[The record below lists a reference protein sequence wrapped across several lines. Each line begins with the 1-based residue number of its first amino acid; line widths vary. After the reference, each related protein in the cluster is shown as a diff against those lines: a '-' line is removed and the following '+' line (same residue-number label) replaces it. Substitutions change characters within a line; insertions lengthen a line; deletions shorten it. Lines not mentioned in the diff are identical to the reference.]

1 MTQLPAKS
9 NLATVA
15 AKLTIVSASVLLIG
29 CLATG
34 GRTKKELYVVPI
46 SGAEPTMTLQQA
58 EIVCKNEAKLS
69 GRSARAE
76 AEALNKM
83 ENIGKSGGFAAGFGA
98 AMSESNAA
106 EAAQNQKLRSCLGR
120 AGYMIKEN

>member
-1 MTQLPAKS
+1 MTQLKVKS
-9 NLATVA
+9 KVARGA
-15 AKLTIVSASVLLIG
+15 AKLAIISFSILLIG

-34 GRTKKELYVVPI
+34 GRTRKELYVVPI

-83 ENIGKSGGFAAGFGA
+83 ESIGKSGSFAAGFGA

-106 EAAQNQKLRSCLGR
+106 EAAQNQRLRSCLGR
-120 AGYMIKEN
+120 AGYMLKEN